1 MPIITISRGSY
12 SGAKDVAE
20 KVAQRLGFEC
30 ISREILLEAA
40 REFDVSEADLLHAFR
55 DAPSVLERF
64 TFRKEKY
71 IAFLQAALLN
81 HLQNDNV
88 VYHGLAGH
96 HFVKGVSHVLKVRII
111 ANMEDRV
118 PLMMRREELYS
129 QAALA
134 LRGTPEEIPLPHR
147 GISKDKALHLLEEI
161 DEVRRKWGLYVFGI
175 DTNDPGLYDLV
186 IHVHKLNTD
195 DAADLVCL
203 AAGLQ
208 HFQATTESQQAL
220 DDLLLAARVKAS
232 LVERH
237 PRIKVTAEAGAVAI
251 GLEGGTS
258 RQAEAIREA
267 VAQIPG
273 ARTID
278 INTYPFSTP
287 D

>member
-20 KVAQRLGFEC
+20 QVAHRLGFEC
-30 ISREILLEAA
+30 VSREILLEAA
-40 REFDVSEADLLHAFR
+40 RDFDVSEADLLHAFR

-64 TFRKEKY
+64 TFRKERY
-71 IAFLQAALLN
+71 ISFLRAALLG
-81 HLQNDNV
+81 HVQKDNV

-96 HFVKGVSHVLKVRII
+96 YFVKGVSHVLKVRII

-118 PLMMRREELYS
+118 QLLMRREELYQ

-147 GISKDKALHLLEEI
+147 EISKEKAAHLLEQI
-161 DEVRRKWGLYVFGI
+161 DDTRRKWGQLLYGM
-175 DTNDPGLYDLV
+175 DPNDPDLYDLV
-186 IHVHKLNTD
+186 IHIHKVTTD

-203 AAGLQ
+203 AAGLP
-208 HFQATTESQQAL
+208 HFQATTASQQVL

-237 PRIKVTAEAGAVAI
+237 PRIKVTAEAGAVSI

-258 RQAEAIREA
+258 RQEEAIREA
-267 VAQIPG
+267 ATKVPG
-273 ARTID
+273 TRTIE